1 MNLLSNHS
9 IDFSEGNRAYEGLI
23 HAIFGPAARGSMR

>member
-23 HAIFGPAARGSMR
+23 YAIFGPAARGSMR